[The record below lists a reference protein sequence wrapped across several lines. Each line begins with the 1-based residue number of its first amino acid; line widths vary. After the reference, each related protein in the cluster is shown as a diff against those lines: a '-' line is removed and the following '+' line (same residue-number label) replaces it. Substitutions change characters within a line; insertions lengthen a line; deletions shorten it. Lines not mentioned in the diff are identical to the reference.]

1 MSIERII
8 AGFMRYG
15 ALAAVL
21 VTLVGV
27 AVLAVHG
34 DLPTEEALAS
44 LSGERCLDLC
54 ATWPGGPIVLAGLI
68 ALVGVSVGRLLL
80 CAVLF
85 LHEGDPHYAAI
96 SLLTVLLVAAA
107 VAFRLAET

>member
-15 ALAAVL
+15 AFAAVL
-21 VTLVGV
+21 LTVFGVGV
-27 AVLAVHG
+27 AAVHG
-34 DLPTEEALAS
+34 DLPTAAELAS
-44 LSGERCLDLC
+44 LPSSCPGLC
-54 ATWPGGPIVLAGLI
+54 SSLPGGPLVLAGLI

-85 LHEGDPHYAAI
+85 LHEGDPHYALI
-96 SLLTVLLVAAA
+96 SLLTMVLVAAA
-107 VAFRLAET
+107 VSFRLAGP